1 MTLVINILIDILNE
15 GLMYALLAM
24 GMYITYSILDFPDL
38 SVDGTFPLGA
48 VLSGVLIIQGVD
60 PWLCLVI
67 SFAAGMAAG
76 VLTGLMHVKLRITPL
91 LCGIIMYTA
100 MLSVNLV
107 ILKAGTD
114 GKAVASFFTKNTI
127 FNSGIAS
134 LIPKNI
140 GEGGFYIRTVVIALI
155 LVIVCKLLLDLYLK
169 TKHGLLL
176 RATGANDKYTVML
189 GRNPGSMKIFGLALG
204 NGFAALAGSVIAQNK
219 GSADQ
224 QMGIGMVVLGL
235 ASVII
240 GLSLFR
246 RVKFMKG
253 TTMVILGSLVYKAAY
268 QIVLSLGIPTDFNNL
283 MKALIFL
290 VALVLGGSELRKL
303 ITSLGKKPEPVKSD
317 SKLALSNITKVFNRG
332 TVDESK
338 LFDNFTLD
346 VNDGDFISVVGS
358 NGSGKTTMLNI
369 VCGGIQPDSGA
380 VVFNGENI
388 VLSKEYER
396 ARKIGRVLQDPKMG
410 TCGSLTI
417 LENLALADNKLHPF
431 GLSPAV
437 NRKRE
442 EHYKKLLESCGMGL
456 ENRMGVLAGSLSG
469 GQRQALALIIA
480 TMADI
485 DLLILD
491 EHTAALDPKTAANV
505 LRLSD
510 KFIEED
516 GLTALMVTHNMRD
529 AIAHG
534 NRLIMM
540 NAGKIILDVSGED
553 KRKLTVEDLLDAFA
567 KLSGSEFANDRALLS

>member
-417 LENLALADNKLHPF
+417 LENLALADNKLRPF

-491 EHTAALDPKTAANV
+491 EHTAALDPKSSETLMKITEKV
-505 LRLSD
+505 V
-510 KFIEED
+510 KEKH
-516 GLTALMVTHNMRD
+516 LTTLMVTHNLRFAVEYGSRLVMM
-529 AIAHG
+529 HG
-534 NRLIMM
+534 GSAVMDIDGEAKKNLVVDDIL
-540 NAGKIILDVSGED
+540 GKFNEISIECG
-553 KRKLTVEDLLDAFA
+553 
-567 KLSGSEFANDRALLS
+567 N

>member
-155 LVIVCKLLLDLYLK
+155 LVIMCKLLLDLYLK

-332 TVDESK
+332 TVDENK

-369 VCGGIQPDSGA
+369 VCGGIEPDSGA

-491 EHTAALDPKTAANV
+491 EHTAALDPKSSETLMKITEKV
-505 LRLSD
+505 V
-510 KFIEED
+510 KEKH
-516 GLTALMVTHNMRD
+516 LTTLMVTHNLRFAVEYGSRLVMM
-529 AIAHG
+529 HG
-534 NRLIMM
+534 GSAVMDIDGEAKKNLVVDDIL
-540 NAGKIILDVSGED
+540 GKFNEISIECG
-553 KRKLTVEDLLDAFA
+553 
-567 KLSGSEFANDRALLS
+567 N

>member
-114 GKAVASFFTKNTI
+114 GKAIASFFTKNTI

-491 EHTAALDPKTAANV
+491 EHTAALDPKSSETLMKITEKV
-505 LRLSD
+505 V
-510 KFIEED
+510 KEKH
-516 GLTALMVTHNMRD
+516 LTTLMVTHNLRFAVEYGSRLVMM
-529 AIAHG
+529 HG
-534 NRLIMM
+534 GSAVMDIDGEAKKNLVVDDIL
-540 NAGKIILDVSGED
+540 GKFNEISIECG
-553 KRKLTVEDLLDAFA
+553 
-567 KLSGSEFANDRALLS
+567 N

>member
-246 RVKFMKG
+246 RVKIMKG

-491 EHTAALDPKTAANV
+491 EHTAALDPKSSETLMKITEKV
-505 LRLSD
+505 V
-510 KFIEED
+510 KEKH
-516 GLTALMVTHNMRD
+516 LTTLMVTHNLRFAVEYGSRLVMM
-529 AIAHG
+529 HG
-534 NRLIMM
+534 GSAVMDIDGEAKKNLVVDDIL
-540 NAGKIILDVSGED
+540 GKFNEISIECG
-553 KRKLTVEDLLDAFA
+553 
-567 KLSGSEFANDRALLS
+567 N

>member
-303 ITSLGKKPEPVKSD
+303 ITSIGKKPELVKSD

-491 EHTAALDPKTAANV
+491 EHTAALDPKSSETLMKITEKV
-505 LRLSD
+505 V
-510 KFIEED
+510 KEKH
-516 GLTALMVTHNMRD
+516 LTTLMVTHNLRFAVEYGSRLVMM
-529 AIAHG
+529 HG
-534 NRLIMM
+534 GSAVMDIDGEAKKNLVVDDIL
-540 NAGKIILDVSGED
+540 GKFNEISIECG
-553 KRKLTVEDLLDAFA
+553 
-567 KLSGSEFANDRALLS
+567 N

>member
-76 VLTGLMHVKLRITPL
+76 VLTGLMHVKLRIIPL

-491 EHTAALDPKTAANV
+491 EHTAALDPKSSETLMKITEKV
-505 LRLSD
+505 V
-510 KFIEED
+510 KEKH
-516 GLTALMVTHNMRD
+516 LTTLMVTHNLRFAVEYGSRLVMM
-529 AIAHG
+529 HG
-534 NRLIMM
+534 GSAVMDIDGEAKKNLVVDDIL
-540 NAGKIILDVSGED
+540 GKFNEISIECG
-553 KRKLTVEDLLDAFA
+553 
-567 KLSGSEFANDRALLS
+567 N